1 MASPIL
7 PGTGLGSGL
16 DTGAIVKALVAADKS
31 AKQGQI
37 DRANANNSASISG
50 IGTLQSLLST
60 FQTTLGVAGLG
71 GSVNPSFTGFAATSS
86 DSKFVDV
93 TTTNDAVAGKYKIE
107 VTNLATSSK
116 VASQAFAGGTSSA
129 IPSGTLTITQN
140 GINYPLT
147 IGANATLQ
155 SVRDAINSDSKMSTS
170 GLSANIVTDSF
181 GSRLVVGS
189 SKSGAGSDI
198 SVSGIAGL
206 EIDGSQVMPNGS
218 PGAPVS
224 ATSSGS
230 IGDLAKDA
238 SFSVDGMPLTSKT
251 NMVTQAVSGLKIN
264 LVAPTN
270 VANGGPITVTVAT
283 NTEGLKTSIQKFVDA
298 YNAVANGITTL
309 TKPSLDDY
317 GKLTV
322 PAQLTGDPLPRSI
335 LAAIREP
342 LSQVGAG
349 DKLTVLAQLGIT
361 TNQKTGA
368 LDFDDKKFTVAMN
381 DKKLSGEVQ
390 TLFSGDGTKLGL
402 LDRMNEAIKPFTQGV
417 GTTEGILTTRTKN
430 LDITKKKLSDQQDAL
445 DRRVATLTAVLT
457 KKYNDM
463 DTLVGKLK
471 ATASNI
477 TSMFDAL
484 NAQKKG

>member
-16 DTGAIVKALVAADKS
+16 DTGAIVKALVAADKA

-37 DRANANNSASISG
+37 DRATTTNSASISG

-60 FQTTLGVAGLG
+60 FQSTLSVAGLG
-71 GSVNPSFTGFAATSS
+71 SSVNPAFAGFAATSS
-86 DSKFVDV
+86 DSKTVDA
-93 TTTNDAVAGKYKIE
+93 TADNYAVAGKYS
-107 VTNLATSSK
+107 VTVKNLATSSK
-116 VASQAFAGGTSSA
+116 VASAAFSGGNTSA
-129 IPSGTLTITQN
+129 IPSGTLNITQN

-147 IGANATLQ
+147 VGTNATLQ
-155 SVRDAINSDSKMSTS
+155 SVRDSINADSKMNMA

-181 GSRLVVGS
+181 GSRLVIGS
-189 SKSGAGSDI
+189 EKTGAGTDI

-206 EIDGSQVMPNGS
+206 EIDGTQPMSSDTNP
-218 PGAPVS
+218 AS
-224 ATSSGS
+224 AASSGN
-230 IGDLAKDA
+230 IGGLAKDA
-238 SFSVDGMPLTSKT
+238 VFSVDGMQLTSKT
-251 NMVTQAVSGLKIN
+251 NTVTQAISGLKLN
-264 LVAPTN
+264 LVAPTTT
-270 VANGGPITVTVAT
+270 PITVTVAT

-309 TKPSLDDY
+309 TKPSLDDS
-317 GKLTV
+317 GNPTI
-322 PAQLTGDPLPRSI
+322 PAQLTGDSLPRSI
-335 LAAIREP
+335 LAAIRAP
-342 LSQVGAG
+342 LSETGAG

-368 LDFDDKKFTVAMN
+368 LDFDDKKFTAAMT
-381 DKKLSGEVQ
+381 DKKLGGEVQ
-390 TLFSGDGTKLGL
+390 KLFTGDGTNPGL
-402 LDRMNEAIKPFTQGV
+402 LERMTNAIKPFTQGV
-417 GTTEGILTTRTKN
+417 GSMTEGILTTRTKT

-477 TSMFDAL
+477 TSMFEAL
-484 NAQKKG
+484 TAQQKG

>member
-16 DTGAIVKALVAADKS
+16 DTGAIVKALVAADKA

-37 DRANANNSASISG
+37 DRATASNSASISG

-60 FQTTLGVAGLG
+60 FQSTLSVTGLG
-71 GSVNPSFTGFAATSS
+71 SSVNPSFAGFAATSS
-86 DSKFVDV
+86 DNKTVDA
-93 TTTNDAVAGKYKIE
+93 TADNYAVAGKYTVE
-107 VTNLATSSK
+107 VSNLATSSK
-116 VASQAFAGGTSSA
+116 VASKAFAGGNTSA
-129 IPSGTLTITQN
+129 IPSGTLNITQN

-155 SVRDAINSDSKMSTS
+155 SVRDSINADSKMAMS
-170 GLSANIVTDSF
+170 GISANIVTDSF
-181 GSRLVVGS
+181 GSRLVIGS
-189 SKSGAGSDI
+189 DKTGAGSDI

-206 EIDGSQVMPNGS
+206 EIDGTQSM
-218 PGAPVS
+218 GAG
-224 ATSSGS
+224 AAASGN
-230 IGDLAKDA
+230 IGGLAKDA
-238 SFSVDGMPLTSKT
+238 VFTIDGMQLTSKT
-251 NMVTQAVSGLKIN
+251 NTVTQAVSGLKLN
-264 LVAPTN
+264 LLAPTQTDK
-270 VANGGPITVTVAT
+270 PITITVAT

-298 YNAVANGITTL
+298 YNAVANGISTL
-309 TKPSLDDY
+309 TKPSLDDD

-322 PAQLTGDPLPRSI
+322 PAQLTGDALPRSI
-335 LAAIREP
+335 LAAIRAP
-342 LSQVGAG
+342 LSEVGAG

-368 LDFDDKKFTVAMN
+368 LDFDDKKFTAAMT
-381 DKKLSGEVQ
+381 DKKLGGEVQ
-390 TLFSGDGTKLGL
+390 KLFSGDGTNPGL
-402 LDRMNEAIKPFTQGV
+402 LDRMTSAIKPFTQGV
-417 GTTEGILTTRTKN
+417 GSMTEGILTTRTKT

-477 TSMFDAL
+477 TSMFEAL

>member
-16 DTGAIVKALVAADKS
+16 DTGAIVKALVGADKA

-37 DRANANNSASISG
+37 DRATTTNSASISG

-60 FQTTLGVAGLG
+60 FQSTLSVTGLG
-71 GSVNPSFTGFAATSS
+71 SAVNPSFSGFAATSS
-86 DSKFVDV
+86 DSKTVDA
-93 TTTNDAVAGKYKIE
+93 TADNYAVAGKYTVE
-107 VTNLATSSK
+107 VTDLATSSK
-116 VASQAFAGGTSSA
+116 VASKAFAGGNTSA
-129 IPSGTLTITQN
+129 IPSGALNITQN

-147 IGANATLQ
+147 VGANATLQ
-155 SVRDAINSDSKMSTS
+155 SVRDSINADSKMAMA
-170 GLSANIVTDSF
+170 GISANIVTDSF
-181 GSRLVVGS
+181 GSRLVIGS
-189 SKSGAGSDI
+189 EKTGAGSDI
-198 SVSGIAGL
+198 SVSGIAELTVDGTQPMGAGAAASGNIGGVARDAVFK
-206 EIDGSQVMPNGS
+206 IDGMQ
-218 PGAPVS
+218 
-224 ATSSGS
+224 
-230 IGDLAKDA
+230 
-238 SFSVDGMPLTSKT
+238 LTSKT
-251 NMVTQAVSGLKIN
+251 NTVTQAISGLKLN
-264 LVAPTN
+264 LVAKTDK
-270 VANGGPITVTVAT
+270 PITITVAT

-298 YNAVANGITTL
+298 YNAVANGISTL
-309 TKPSLDDY
+309 TKPSLDDN

-335 LAAIREP
+335 LAAIRAP
-342 LSQVGAG
+342 LSEVGAG

-368 LDFDDKKFTVAMN
+368 LDFDDKKFTAAMT
-381 DKKLSGEVQ
+381 DKKLGGEVQ
-390 TLFSGDGTKLGL
+390 KLFSGDGTNPGL
-402 LDRMNEAIKPFTQGV
+402 LDRMTSAIKPFTQGV
-417 GTTEGILTTRTKN
+417 GSMTEGILTTRTKT

-445 DRRVATLTAVLT
+445 DRRVATLTALLT

-477 TSMFDAL
+477 TSMFEAL